1 MARTTPENVKQIIEV
16 EQGVD
21 HSPFID
27 AASSIVTEVATGV
40 KGPAVP
46 YIFETLELIERWLAA
61 HFFTNFDPRLE
72 SEKTGEASGKF
83 RGKTEM
89 GFTSSLYGQQAML
102 LDTNGGLAALNRKNL
117 RKATAAEGVTPSF
130 VWGGT
135 VLEVFD
141 RRRLVNC

>member
-1 MARTTPENVKQIIEV
+1 MARTTPENVRQIIEV
-16 EQGVD
+16 KLD
-21 HSPFID
+21 LDLSPFID
-27 AASSIVTEVATGV
+27 AASSVVTDVATGTS
-40 KGPAVP
+40 GPAIP
-46 YIFETLELIERWLAA
+46 YAFEKLELIERWLAA
-61 HFFTNFDPRLE
+61 HFVTNRDPRNE

-89 GFTSSLYGQQAML
+89 GFTSSLYGQMAMM

-117 RKATAAEGVTPSF
+117 RKATAAEGTTPSF

-135 VLEVFD
+135 VLKVFD